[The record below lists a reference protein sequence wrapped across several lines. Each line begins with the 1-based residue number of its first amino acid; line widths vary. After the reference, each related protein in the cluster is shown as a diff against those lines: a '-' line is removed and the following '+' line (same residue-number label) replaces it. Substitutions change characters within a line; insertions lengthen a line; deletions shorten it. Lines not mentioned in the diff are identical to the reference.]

1 MKHKEYLDS
10 ESDYMHVVFP
20 DVPTIPKRYIE
31 IPEGAEVLTKYN
43 DEIIFWKENKYSF
56 HTANSARWDDADD
69 GLCTLSEYKQR
80 YNSTIL
86 WQRHPENQ
94 EPLGDV
100 KWFEGDLKEAEL
112 DKQLSNVDL
121 TLLERQSQYGCFED
135 VAFVTQGII
144 ALLRKCNYDNMPQ
157 PHQMALYMIA
167 SKMARLVNGDH
178 NHIDGWHDI
187 GGYSKLIENL
197 IGGENE

>member
-20 DVPTIPKRYIE
+20 DFPTIPKRYIE

-56 HTANSARWDDADD
+56 HTTNSARWDDADD

-94 EPLGDV
+94 EPLDGV
-100 KWFEGDLKEAEL
+100 KWLEGDLKEADAVNQPNHYANFSIECI
-112 DKQLSNVDL
+112 DAMQAMLSKDEFIGYLRGNIFKYNWRYKLKNGIEDL
-121 TLLERQSQYGCFED
+121 KKAQWYQ
-135 VAFVTQGII
+135 A
-144 ALLRKCNYDNMPQ
+144 
-157 PHQMALYMIA
+157 
-167 SKMARLVNGDH
+167 
-178 NHIDGWHDI
+178 
-187 GGYSKLIENL
+187 KLIEVE
-197 IGGENE
+197 ENE

>member
-56 HTANSARWDDADD
+56 HTTNSARWDDADD

-94 EPLGDV
+94 EPLDNV
-100 KWFEGDLKEAEL
+100 KWFEGDLKVSDSYNIGEDCDGDKKYNHYFKNVKHL
-112 DKQLSNVDL
+112 D
-121 TLLERQSQYGCFED
+121 
-135 VAFVTQGII
+135 
-144 ALLRKCNYDNMPQ
+144 
-157 PHQMALYMIA
+157 
-167 SKMARLVNGDH
+167 
-178 NHIDGWHDI
+178 HIDVYRVLDLFEVVDPCIQHAIKKLLCAGMRGAKNQPQDI
-187 GGYSKLIENL
+187 QEAIDSLIRYQDMRKEDKK
-197 IGGENE
+197 